1 MIMWPI
7 DGYLGI
13 IHAGSLN
20 PINKIMKKTL
30 FLTLVFS
37 LFAFSCEDNYQK
49 YFDVINNSNK
59 ALYIGRSF
67 SYPDTSLKN
76 IRNGKGPIDK
86 SSLGAR
92 QTYKVSGFNRN
103 PTLQVFIFDSNVI
116 ENTPWDTVVKYNM
129 FLKRYQFTEA
139 ELEKMNYEIIYDG
152 N

>member
-1 MIMWPI
+1 MKLLKI
-7 DGYLGI
+7 LSSSI
-13 IHAGSLN
+13 IVL
-20 PINKIMKKTL
+20 
-30 FLTLVFS
+30 S

-59 ALYIGRSF
+59 AIYIGRSF

-76 IRNGKGPIDK
+76 IRDGNGPIDK
-86 SSLGAR
+86 SSSGAR

-103 PTLQVFIFDSNVI
+103 PTLQIFIFDSDVI

-129 FLKRYQFTEA
+129 FLKRYLFTEA